1 MSGPAV
7 PSCFRQV
14 AKVWRDGKPLSLGS
28 FATAEEAALSVAR
41 SEHGV
46 RAKAAQVLG
55 CLIMGQGEAR
65 YTYPASG

>member
-1 MSGPAV
+1 VSGLAV

>member
-1 MSGPAV
+1 M
-7 PSCFRQV
+7 
-14 AKVWRDGKPLSLGS
+14 WRDGKPLSLGS